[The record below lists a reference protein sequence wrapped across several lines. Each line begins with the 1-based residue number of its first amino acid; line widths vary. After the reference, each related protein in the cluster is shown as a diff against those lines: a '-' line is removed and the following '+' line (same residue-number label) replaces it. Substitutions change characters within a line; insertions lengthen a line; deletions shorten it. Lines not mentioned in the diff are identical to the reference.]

1 MQTKTFIAIAAC
13 LTLVV
18 VSATVMA
25 QGPGGP
31 PGPPG
36 GTSGPIDG
44 GAFALLIGAIAY
56 GYKSLKAADTD
67 AGKEE

>member
-1 MQTKTFIAIAAC
+1 MQTKTIVTIAAC
-13 LTLVV
+13 ISLMVMG
-18 VSATVMA
+18 VSVMA

-44 GAFALLIGAIAY
+44 GAISLLIGAIAY
-56 GYKSLKAADTD
+56 GYKQLKADNKKA
-67 AGKEE
+67 A